1 MVKVVIVTDLPI
13 ANSPHPPIKAAYLKN
28 WILRTMFEVLDKAP
42 ADKIFALMAEYKAD
56 PRAKKVDLGIGIYKD
71 PTGNTP
77 IMSSVKK
84 AETALLNEAKTKSY
98 VGVAGNKGFTDAV
111 LDLIFEGK
119 VDADRLAA
127 AQAPGGTGSLWVLL
141 QIINRARPGGNVWLS
156 DPTWPNH
163 QPMCE
168 LIGLTPKFYPYFN
181 AETGDV
187 RFDDMLACLDAM
199 SDKDTVLLHA
209 CCHNPTGANL
219 TQDQW
224 DKVAASVKKT
234 GAFVL
239 LDSAYLGFGDGLEA
253 DAYAPRK
260 LAAELPELMIAF
272 SASKNF
278 GIYRERT
285 GAAICVA
292 KDKTGAEIAQSQMG
306 NIVRASY
313 SQPPDH
319 GAEIVRRVLTDPALR
334 KEWKEELDV
343 MRNRMLAL
351 RQKLADA
358 IRERSNSTDF
368 DFVAKH
374 RGMFSLLGLTKEQ
387 VSHLKAEHAIYM
399 IDDSRI
405 NVAGLP
411 ENEIGELADAI
422 LSVSR

>member
-1 MVKVVIVTDLPI
+1 
-13 ANSPHPPIKAAYLKN
+13 
-28 WILRTMFEVLDKAP
+28 MFEVLNKAP

-56 PRAKKVDLGIGIYKD
+56 PRNEKIDLGIGVYKD
-71 PTGNTP
+71 ANGDTP
-77 IMSSVKK
+77 IMSAIKK
-84 AETALLNEAKTKSY
+84 AEEAILKEGKTKTY
-98 VGVAGNKGFTDAV
+98 IGVAGNKGFADAV
-111 LDLIFEGK
+111 LDLVLAGK
-119 VDADRLAA
+119 VDGDRLAA
-127 AQAPGGTGSLWVLL
+127 VQAPGGTGALWVLM
-141 QIINRARPGGNVWLS
+141 QIINRARPGGTIWLS

-163 QPMCE
+163 KPMSE
-168 LIGLTPKFYPYFN
+168 QVGLKVKSYPYFN
-181 AETGDV
+181 AETGEV
-187 RFDDMLACLDAM
+187 RFEEMLACLDGMNAQ
-199 SDKDTVLLHA
+199 DTVLLHA

-219 TQDQW
+219 THAQW
-224 DKVAASVKKT
+224 DQVAASLKKT

-260 LAAELPELMIAF
+260 LAATLPEMMIAF

-285 GAAICVA
+285 GAAICIA
-292 KDKTGAEIAQSQMG
+292 KNKDYAAIAQSQMG
-306 NIVRASY
+306 NVVRASY

-334 KEWKEELDV
+334 KEWEEELEA
-343 MRNRMLAL
+343 MRTRMLVL

-358 IRERSNSTDF
+358 IRERSNQTDF

-374 RGMFSLLGLTKEQ
+374 RGMFSLLGLTKKQ
-387 VSHLKAEHAIYM
+387 VSHLKDENAIYM

-411 ENEIGELADAI
+411 EDEIGALADAI
-422 LSVSR
+422 LNASL